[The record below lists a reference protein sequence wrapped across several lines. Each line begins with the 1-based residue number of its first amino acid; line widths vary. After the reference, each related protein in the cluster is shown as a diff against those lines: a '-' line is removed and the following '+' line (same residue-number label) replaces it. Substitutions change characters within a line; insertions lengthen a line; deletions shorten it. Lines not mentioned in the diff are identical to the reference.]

1 MDMINK
7 INEFTERILAG
18 GEITKAEAFEL
29 ITIEDTNEEV
39 LAALYEG
46 ANKIRTKF
54 VGSKA
59 DLCTIMNAKS
69 GKCSED
75 CKFCAQSVHYNT
87 GVQEYEL
94 LNYES
99 ILARAK
105 EMEECGAHRFSLVTS
120 GKGVEDI
127 DFDEIVEI
135 YRRLSKDTNL
145 KLCASH
151 GVIDYDKAVKLK
163 EAGVIMYH
171 HNVETSPEFY
181 EEICTTHSYQE
192 RVDTIKNIVDS
203 GLEICCGG
211 ILGLGEQKKDR
222 IDMAFE
228 IKDMGVKSIPMNVLN
243 PVEGTPMGG
252 NDVLTPDEILKTL
265 AVYRFV
271 IPDCFIR
278 YAGGR
283 NALRERQNIGF
294 RAGVNAALVGNY
306 LTTVGN
312 NIKEDIEMIT
322 CEGFNI

>member
-1 MDMINK
+1 MDMIKMIQDLTQRLLN
-7 INEFTERILAG
+7 G
-18 GEITKAEAFEL
+18 GDVTREEALKLIEIKDTQ
-29 ITIEDTNEEV
+29 EDV

-46 ANKIRTKF
+46 ANKLRVKY
-54 VGSKA
+54 VGDKA

-87 GVQEYEL
+87 GVQEYDL
-94 LNYES
+94 LDYDS

-127 DFDEIVEI
+127 DFDQIVEI
-135 YRRLSKDTNL
+135 YRRLGEDTNL

-151 GVIDYDKAVKLK
+151 GVIDYEKAVKLK

-171 HNVETSPEFY
+171 HNVETSPEY
-181 EEICTTHSYQE
+181 YKSICSTHSYDE
-192 RVDTIKNIVDS
+192 RVETIKNIIDS

-211 ILGLGEQKKDR
+211 ILGLGEDRGDR

-228 IKDMGVKSIPMNVLN
+228 IKKMGVKSIPMNVLN
-243 PVEGTPMGG
+243 PVEGTPMGD
-252 NDVLTPDEILKTL
+252 NEVLSPDEILKTL

-283 NALRERQNIGF
+283 NALKEKQNIGF